1 MVRRGIYAAGRYGYY
16 CYGLFFFRNLLQYTV
31 AGIGVRLC
39 LCANALR
46 CKACQVQPQQFQTG
60 FSIIPMQ
67 NLIDATKSVFT
78 KQYGVEPVWLVAAPG
93 RVNIIGEHTDY
104 NDGFVFPMAI
114 ERYTV
119 IAAAPG
125 AGSESTVFSVNK
137 NGTAAILTDGSSMPP
152 EKVVW
157 SSYVQGTVQY
167 ALEAGLKAKPFR
179 AVVNSDVPLGGG
191 LSSSASLEVA
201 VATLIEAMTGQPF
214 EPVQK
219 ALICQK
225 AEHNYAKMP
234 CGIMDQLIAV
244 MGQAGHAMLLDCR
257 SKQPKMIPMNDP
269 NVSVLIVNSN
279 VKHEL
284 TGSEYPDRRR
294 QCEKAAQLL
303 GVPML
308 RDATL
313 PQLES
318 ARSRFNQETDG
329 DLCYRR
335 AKHVI
340 TENDRT
346 TAMATAL
353 TKKDWATCGQLMG
366 ASHQSMKEDFEI
378 TCSEIDCLVE
388 IAQSVDG
395 VIGSRMTGGGFG
407 GCTVSLIETNRT
419 AEILD
424 TITSRYQSATG
435 IAPTAFVTQPAQG
448 AKILL

>member
-1 MVRRGIYAAGRYGYY
+1 
-16 CYGLFFFRNLLQYTV
+16 
-31 AGIGVRLC
+31 
-39 LCANALR
+39 
-46 CKACQVQPQQFQTG
+46 
-60 FSIIPMQ
+60 MQ
-67 NLIDATKSVFT
+67 ALIDTTKSVFV
-78 KQYGVEPVWLVAAPG
+78 KQYGIEPIWIACAPG
-93 RVNIIGEHTDY
+93 RVNLIGEHTDY

-114 ERYTV
+114 ERCTI
-119 IAAAPG
+119 IAAAPSG
-125 AGSESTVFSVNK
+125 GNESTVFSVNK
-137 NGTAAILTDGSSMPP
+137 NQSAAILTDGSSQPP

-167 ALEAGLKAKPFR
+167 AFEAGFKAKPFR
-179 AVVNSDVPLGGG
+179 AVINSDVPLGGG

-201 VATLIEAMTGQPF
+201 VATLVEAMSGKQF
-214 EPVQK
+214 DPVQK

-244 MGQAGHAMLLDCR
+244 LGQSEHAMLLDCR
-257 SKQPKMIPMNDP
+257 SKQPKMIPMTDP

-279 VKHEL
+279 VKHQL

-294 QCEKAAQLL
+294 QCEKAANLL

-313 PQLES
+313 PQLE
-318 ARSRFNQETDG
+318 ATRNRFEQEADG

-335 AKHVI
+335 ARHI
-340 TENDRT
+340 ISENDRT
-346 TAMATAL
+346 TAMASAL
-353 TKKDWATCGQLMG
+353 TKGDWASCGQLMG

-378 TCSEIDCLVE
+378 TCPEIDQLVE
-388 IAQSVDG
+388 ITQSVSG

-407 GCTVSLIETNRT
+407 GCTVSLIDVNQT
-419 AEILD
+419 AKIVE

-435 IAPTAFVTQPAQG
+435 IEPVAFVSRPAQG
-448 AKILL
+448 TRVL

>member
-1 MVRRGIYAAGRYGYY
+1 
-16 CYGLFFFRNLLQYTV
+16 
-31 AGIGVRLC
+31 
-39 LCANALR
+39 
-46 CKACQVQPQQFQTG
+46 
-60 FSIIPMQ
+60 MQ
-67 NLIDATKSVFT
+67 NLIDATKSAFT
-78 KQYGVEPVWLVAAPG
+78 KQYGTAPAWIVSAPG
-93 RVNIIGEHTDY
+93 RVNLIGEHTDY

-125 AGSESTVFSVNK
+125 EGSKSTVFSVNK
-137 NGTAAILTDGSSMPP
+137 SEAASILTDGSSQPP
-152 EKVVW
+152 EQVVW

-167 ALEAGLKAKPFR
+167 AFEAGFRARPFR
-179 AVVNSDVPLGGG
+179 AVINSDVPLGGG

-201 VATLIEAMTGQPF
+201 AATLIEAMTGQQF
-214 EPVQK
+214 DPVQK

-225 AEHNYAKMP
+225 AEHRYAKMP

-257 SKQPKMIPMNDP
+257 SKQPKMIPMDDP

-294 QCEKAAQLL
+294 QCEKAAKLL
-303 GVPML
+303 AVPML

-313 PQLES
+313 PQLEA
-318 ARSRFNQETDG
+318 ARSRFNQEPDG

-353 TKKDWATCGQLMG
+353 TQKDWATCGQLMG
-366 ASHQSMKEDFEI
+366 ASHRSMKEDFEI
-378 TCSEIDCLVE
+378 TCKEIDRLAE
-388 IAQSVDG
+388 IAQGTDG

-407 GCTVSLIETNRT
+407 GCTVSLIETSRT
-419 AEILD
+419 EEIVKA
-424 TITSRYQSATG
+424 ITKQYQSATG
-435 IAPTAFVTQPAQG
+435 IEPAAFVTRPAQG
-448 AKILL
+448 ARIW

>member
-1 MVRRGIYAAGRYGYY
+1 MKYRKFYI
-16 CYGLFFFRNLLQYTV
+16 
-31 AGIGVRLC
+31 IM
-39 LCANALR
+39 
-46 CKACQVQPQQFQTG
+46 QP
-60 FSIIPMQ
+60 
-67 NLIDATKSVFT
+67 LIDTTKSVFT
-78 KQYGVEPVWLVAAPG
+78 QQFGIEPVWLACAPG
-93 RVNIIGEHTDY
+93 RVNLIGEHTDY

-119 IAAAPG
+119 IVAAPSD
-125 AGSESTVFSVNK
+125 ASESTVFSVNK
-137 NGTAAILTDGSSMPP
+137 NQSAIILTDGSSQPP
-152 EKVVW
+152 EQVVW

-167 ALEAGLKAKPFR
+167 AFEAGFKVKPFL
-179 AVVNSDVPLGGG
+179 AVLHSDVPLGGG

-201 VATLIEAMTGQPF
+201 VATLIEAMTGQQF
-214 EPVQK
+214 DPVQK
-219 ALICQK
+219 ALVCQK
-225 AEHNYAKMP
+225 TEHHYAKMP

-244 MGQAGHAMLLDCR
+244 MGQSGHAMLLDCR
-257 SKQPKMIPMNDP
+257 SKQPKMIPMDDP
-269 NVSVLIVNSN
+269 QVSVLIVNSN

-294 QCEKAAQLL
+294 QCEKAAKLL

-313 PQLES
+313 PLLES
-318 ARSRFNQETDG
+318 ARSRFEQEPDG

-335 AKHVI
+335 ARHVI

-353 TKKDWATCGQLMG
+353 TQKNWTTCRQLMG
-366 ASHQSMKEDFEI
+366 ASHQSMKDDFEI
-378 TCSEIDCLVE
+378 TCPEIDSLVE
-388 IAQSVDG
+388 IAQSVEG

-419 AEILD
+419 AEIMS

-435 IAPTAFVTQPAQG
+435 IEPSAFVTRPAQG
-448 AKILL
+448 ARDISARAAGRRFSRSCD